1 MAPMRRWWIG
11 YILFI
16 QLFLLES
23 VQAQT
28 DFTASETMGCT
39 PFAVRFILDPSTV
52 DTDTI
57 TNVEWYFGIGNV
69 ADTVANATDT
79 VEFEY
84 NEEGNYTVTMVINGY
99 SSDAIIK
106 TDYITVHR
114 TVNATF
120 RVEEYAPNH
129 NFRFIPLDPI
139 TDTFATYFYNWRY
152 NELTGTDIRI
162 NDYVVTIDNQHIAID
177 SVTLD
182 TGIYEVTLWI
192 DDVYGCFSRSAQI
205 IEVYDD
211 VVLPNVF
218 VAGLGGYYTIDPQNL
233 NIVLR
238 FQVFNRYGLLVYEQE
253 APVIH
258 WDGNTNSGKE
268 LIIGVYYFVLEAIE
282 GDSTDRYNQNGF
294 IHLYRAD

>member
-11 YILFI
+11 YILLI

-39 PFAVRFILDPSTV
+39 PFTVSFAIDLSTV

-57 TNVEWYFGIGNV
+57 STVEWHFGIGL
-69 ADTVANATDT
+69 AITANATDT

-84 NEEGNYTVTMVINGY
+84 TTEGNYTVTLVINDFR
-99 SSDAIIK
+99 SDAIIK

-114 TVNATF
+114 TINSAF

-152 NELTGTDIRI
+152 NELTGDDLRI
-162 NDYVVTIDNQHIAID
+162 NDYVVTIDNQSIAID

-192 DDVYGCFSRSAQI
+192 DDVYGCFSRSTQI
-205 IEVYDD
+205 IEVYDA

-218 VAGLGGYYTIDPQNL
+218 VTGLGEYYTIDPQNL

-253 APVIH
+253 APVIY

-268 LIIGVYYFVLEAIE
+268 LIIGVYYFVLEAIQ